1 MTEPGRLFLVPAP
14 LGNGDPLRIL
24 SPEVVDTIR
33 GLRHFVV
40 ESERSALR
48 LLSGILPPESL
59 RESSFS
65 VLDEHTDPR
74 EVPRLLEPA
83 RAGHDLGMLSEGGC
97 PCVADPGADLAA
109 EAHRRGIRV
118 IPLAGPSAI
127 LQALMASGFS
137 GQRFEFLGYLPARA
151 EERRSSLKRLEREAA
166 RDGAT
171 RIFIEAPYRGRALL
185 SDALD
190 VLDPETRLCVAA
202 SLGGPEERIR
212 SLEIRAWRT
221 ADFRLEKEL
230 AVFLLAVSG
239 EPGVLIGRPSGTV
252 RGSANAVPVPAA
264 AGTPGR
270 RRDGRRK
277 PDRERPSRNPGDA

>member
-1 MTEPGRLFLVPAP
+1 MTAPGRLFLLPSP
-14 LGNGDPLRIL
+14 LGDGDPLRIL

-48 LLSGILPPESL
+48 LLSGILSPESL

-83 RAGHDLGMLSEGGC
+83 SAGQDLGMLSEGGC

-118 IPLAGPSAI
+118 VPLAGPSAI

-137 GQRFEFLGYLPARA
+137 GQRFEFLGYLPVRS
-151 EERRSSLKRLEREAA
+151 EERRAALKRLEREAA

-185 SDALD
+185 SDALA
-190 VLDPETRLCVAA
+190 VLAPETRLCVAA
-202 SLGGPEERIR
+202 SLGGPEERVR
-212 SLEIRAWRT
+212 SMEIRAWKS
-221 ADFRLEKEL
+221 ADFRLGKEP
-230 AVFLLAVSG
+230 AVFLLAG
-239 EPGVLIGRPSGTV
+239 TADPGVLVGRPSGAD
-252 RGSANAVPVPAA
+252 RGTAA
-264 AGTPGR
+264 ASGAAAL
-270 RRDGRRK
+270 RRDGRHR
-277 PDRERPSRNPGDA
+277 PGRGRPSRNPGDA